1 MCRISDTRS
10 CATTVFGCLSESCVG
25 SLAPEGHSAALYD
38 HDSSTANC
46 AAQWG
51 GGGVGGVR
59 VQHFCFVRV
68 SWSLTFS
75 FSTRGCKDPCLE
87 NHNVSVCVTTGN
99 L

>member
-25 SLAPEGHSAALYD
+25 SLAPEGHNAALYD

-51 GGGVGGVR
+51 GVAGCVCSTSVSSGCRGV
-59 VQHFCFVRV
+59 
-68 SWSLTFS
+68 
-75 FSTRGCKDPCLE
+75 
-87 NHNVSVCVTTGN
+87 
-99 L
+99 

>member
-25 SLAPEGHSAALYD
+25 SLAPEGHNAALYD
-38 HDSSTANC
+38 HDSGTANC
-46 AAQWG
+46 AAQS
-51 GGGVGGVR
+51 GGVGGSAACAALL
-59 VQHFCFVRV
+59 FCQGVK
-68 SWSLTFS
+68 SLTFS
-75 FSTRGCKDPCLE
+75 FSTRGCLE

>member
-25 SLAPEGHSAALYD
+25 SLAPEGHTAALYD
-38 HDSSTANC
+38 HDSGTANC

-51 GGGVGGVR
+51 ESLLR
-59 VQHFCFVRV
+59 VQRFCFVRV

-75 FSTRGCKDPCLE
+75 FSTRGCKDPRLE
-87 NHNVSVCVTTGN
+87 NRNVSVCVTTGN